1 MRGQLAGSQ
10 VYIALL
16 LTGTAALFSAQGSRT
31 DFNDALRSLMVTTIA
46 PEMSAIARAIGED
59 SVNDPSRRRYGQ

>member
-16 LTGTAALFSAQGSRT
+16 LAGAAALISPQGSRT
-31 DFNDALRSLMVTTIA
+31 DFDSALRSLMVTTVA
-46 PEMSAIARAIGED
+46 PELRAMAGAIGED
-59 SVNDPSRRRYGQ
+59 PTATIPP

>member
-1 MRGQLAGSQ
+1 MRGQLAGGP

-16 LTGTAALFSAQGSRT
+16 LAAAAALLSAQGSRT

-46 PEMSAIARAIGED
+46 PEMSAIAGAI
-59 SVNDPSRRRYGQ
+59 VADPAAMIPP

>member
-1 MRGQLAGSQ
+1 MRGQLAGSP

-16 LTGTAALFSAQGSRT
+16 LAGAAALLSAQGSRT

-46 PEMSAIARAIGED
+46 PEMRAIAGAIGQ
-59 SVNDPSRRRYGQ
+59 DPAKMILP

>member
-1 MRGQLAGSQ
+1 MRGQLAGSP

-16 LTGTAALFSAQGSRT
+16 LAGTAALLSAQGSRT

-46 PEMSAIARAIGED
+46 PEMSAIAGAIGA
-59 SVNDPSRRRYGQ
+59 DPTAMIPP